1 MIMITNGQMTLT
13 VPNSA
18 FQSLYKDSGFHPL
31 EDEEHVVAPADTFPA
46 FEDETPEED
55 ILDEETEDLEDSEEY
70 EDESEDEEQVD
81 LSEIP
86 LSEMDFYQLS
96 DYADQLGLDHRGI
109 RSKKELRALIKNNI

>member
-1 MIMITNGQMTLT
+1 MITITNGQMTLT

-18 FQSLYKDSGFHPL
+18 YHLIYEASGFHPL
-31 EDEEHVVAPADTFPA
+31 EDEKSVAAPADTFPT
-46 FEDETPEED
+46 FDDETPRED
-55 ILDEETEDLEDSEEY
+55 VSFEETDDSGESYVDEAETMEET
-70 EDESEDEEQVD
+70 VD

-86 LSEMDFYQLS
+86 LGEMDFYQLS

>member
-1 MIMITNGQMTLT
+1 MIKITNGQMTLT

-18 FQSLYKDSGFHPL
+18 FLAIYKVSGFHPL
-31 EDEEHVVAPADTFPA
+31 EDEDGVVSPADTFPTLNEKA
-46 FEDETPEED
+46 REAQ
-55 ILDEETEDLEDSEEY
+55 ISDEEKEDLEESDG
-70 EDESEDEEQVD
+70 EDEAEEETVD

-109 RSKKELRALIKNNI
+109 RSKKELRALIRNNI

>member
-1 MIMITNGQMTLT
+1 MIKITNGQMTLT

-18 FQSLYKDSGFHPL
+18 YQTIYRASGFHPL
-31 EDEEHVVAPADTFPA
+31 EDEESVIAPADTFTTL
-46 FEDETPEED
+46 EDKTPETQ
-55 ILDEETEDLEDSEEY
+55 ISVEETDDSGEFYADGAETMEET
-70 EDESEDEEQVD
+70 VD

-109 RSKKELRALIKNNI
+109 RSKKELRALIRNNT